1 MSRNIPL
8 LDLQKEF
15 EMLKPEL
22 MPALEEVLSS
32 ARFIMGPQLDELNG
46 HIQSLLGVKHHIP
59 CANGTDALL
68 IALKA
73 LDIQPGD
80 EVITTP
86 FTFVATAETI
96 AFAGAVPVFTDICSD
111 TCLMDPNLIEE
122 RITEKT
128 KAIIPVHLFGQMVA
142 MEPVMT
148 IAEKYG
154 LKVIEDT
161 AQAIGA
167 TQNGRFAGTI
177 GDIGTISYFP
187 SKNLGAYGDAGG
199 IVTNNDSLA
208 ETCALIANHGQA
220 HKYEHHLI
228 GLNSRMDSLQA
239 AILNVKINYLK
250 TWNAQRAERAAWYH
264 KYLDPSVETPVTA
277 SGNTHI
283 YHQYTIKVDQRDALK
298 KYLAG
303 QGIATAVHYPIPLNE
318 QPAIAALRLHGFPT
332 PVAAKTAQ
340 RVLSLPMNQYLSE
353 EDVRYVA
360 DAVNSFLNT
369 YQSQSFQNPPAGFS
383 I

>member
-15 EMLKPEL
+15 KTLKPEL
-22 MPALEEVLSS
+22 MPALEEVLTS
-32 ARFIMGPQLDELNG
+32 ARFIMGPQLDELSG

-73 LDIQPGD
+73 LGIKAGD

-96 AFAGAVPVFTDICSD
+96 AFTGAVPVFTDIRSD
-111 TCLMDPNLIEE
+111 TCLMDTDLIEE

-128 KAIIPVHLFGQMVA
+128 KAIIPVHLFGQMVP
-142 MEPVMT
+142 MEPVMK

-167 TQNGRFAGTI
+167 AQNGHFAGTV

-199 IVTNNDSLA
+199 LITHDDSLA

-239 AILNVKINYLK
+239 AILNVKIKYLK
-250 TWNAQRAERAAWYH
+250 GWNKLRAERAMWYK
-264 KYLDPSVETPVTA
+264 KYLDPSVETPVTVP
-277 SGNTHI
+277 GNTHI
-283 YHQYTIKVDQRDALK
+283 YHQYTIKTDHRNALK
-298 KYLAG
+298 DYLAE
-303 QGIATAVHYPIPLNE
+303 QGIATAVHYPIPLNK
-318 QPAIAALRLHGFPT
+318 QPAIAALKLHGFPT
-332 PVAAKTAQ
+332 PVAAETAQ

-353 EDVRYVA
+353 DDIRYVA
-360 DAVNSFLNT
+360 DKVNTFLKT
-369 YQSQSFQNPPAGFS
+369 KR
-383 I
+383 

>member
-1 MSRNIPL
+1 MKRNIPL

-15 EMLKPEL
+15 ELLKDQL
-22 MPALEEVLSS
+22 MPAIEEVLTS
-32 ARFIMGPQLDELNG
+32 ARFIMGPQLHDLNR
-46 HIQSLLGVKHHIP
+46 HIEKLLNVKHHIP

-73 LDIQPGD
+73 LDIRPGD

-96 AFAGAVPVFTDICSD
+96 AFAGAVPVFTDINAD
-111 TCLMDPNLIEE
+111 TCLMNTDQIEGL
-122 RITEKT
+122 ITEKT
-128 KAIIPVHLFGQMVA
+128 KAIIPVHLYGQMVP
-142 MEPVMT
+142 MEPVMK

-167 TQNGRFAGTI
+167 TQNGRFAGTM

-199 IVTNNDSLA
+199 LVTNDAGIA
-208 ETCALIANHGQA
+208 ETCALIANHGQS

-228 GLNSRMDSLQA
+228 GMNSRMDTLQA
-239 AILNVKINYLK
+239 AILNVKI
-250 TWNAQRAERAAWYH
+250 
-264 KYLDPSVETPVTA
+264 KYLDDWNRFRAEKAELYKSLLDPKIEKPVTVP
-277 SGNTHI
+277 GNTHI
-283 YHQYTIKVDQRDALK
+283 YHQFTIKVDKRDELK
-298 KYLAG
+298 DYLEE

-318 QPAIAALRLHGFPT
+318 QPAIVALNLPDKPT
-332 PVAAKTAQ
+332 PIAAKTAK
-340 RVLSLPMNQYLSE
+340 RVISLPLNQYITNDE
-353 EDVRYVA
+353 IRYIA
-360 DAVNSFLNT
+360 DHVNSFVN
-369 YQSQSFQNPPAGFS
+369 GK
-383 I
+383 

>member
-15 EMLKPEL
+15 EILKPEL
-22 MPALEEVLSS
+22 MPALEEVLTS
-32 ARFIMGPQLDELNG
+32 ARFIMGPQLNELSAN
-46 HIQSLLGVKHHIP
+46 IQSFLGVRHHIP

-128 KAIIPVHLFGQMVA
+128 KAIIPVHLFGQMVP
-142 MEPVMT
+142 MDPVMK

-161 AQAIGA
+161 AQAMGA
-167 TQNGRFAGTI
+167 SQNGHFAGTI

-199 IVTNNDSLA
+199 LITNNDKLA

-239 AILNVKINYLK
+239 AILNVKIKYLEK
-250 TWNAQRAERAAWYH
+250 WNKLRAKKAALYK
-264 KYLDPSVETPVTA
+264 KYLDPAVDTPVTA
-277 SGNTHI
+277 PGNTHI
-283 YHQYTIKVDQRDALK
+283 YHQYTIKVNHRDALK
-298 KYLAG
+298 DYLAER
-303 QGIATAVHYPIPLNE
+303 GIASAIHYPIPLNE
-318 QPAIAALRLHGFPT
+318 QPAIAALKLPDFPT
-332 PVAAKTAQ
+332 PIAAQTAQ
-340 RVLSLPMNQYLSE
+340 KVLSLPMNQYLE
-353 EDVRYVA
+353 EEEIQYIARQ
-360 DAVNSFLNT
+360 VNAFVN
-369 YQSQSFQNPPAGFS
+369 GK
-383 I
+383 

>member
-32 ARFIMGPQLDELNG
+32 ARFIMGPQLDELSAG
-46 HIQSLLGVKHHIP
+46 IQSLLGVKHHIP

-96 AFAGAVPVFTDICSD
+96 AFAGAVPVFTDIRPD
-111 TCLMDPNLIEE
+111 TCLMDTNLIEE

-128 KAIIPVHLFGQMVA
+128 KAIIPVHLFGQMVL
-142 MEPVMT
+142 MEPVMK
-148 IAEKYG
+148 IAKKYG

-199 IVTNNDSLA
+199 LITNDDKLS
-208 ETCALIANHGQA
+208 ETCTLIANHGQA
-220 HKYEHHLI
+220 HKYEHHVI
-228 GLNSRMDSLQA
+228 GLNSRMDTLQA
-239 AILNVKINYLK
+239 AILNVKIKYLRE
-250 TWNAQRAERAAWYH
+250 WNTLRAERAAWYQ
-264 KYLDPSVETPVTA
+264 KYLDPSVETPVTVP
-277 SGNTHI
+277 GNTHI
-283 YHQYTIKVDQRDALK
+283 YHQYTIKVNHRDALRD
-298 KYLAG
+298 YLAEK
-303 QGIATAVHYPIPLNE
+303 GIASAIHYPIPLNE
-318 QPAIAALRLHGFPT
+318 QPAISALKLHGFPT
-332 PVAAKTAQ
+332 PVAAQVSK

-353 EDVRYVA
+353 EDIHTVSRH
-360 DAVNSFLNT
+360 VNAFVN
-369 YQSQSFQNPPAGFS
+369 GK
-383 I
+383 